1 MARWWT
7 RRSLL
12 KVTAG
17 AGLSGTVG
25 CSSTTDPEPPPEPH
39 VEMPG
44 STYDPERLVIDPGE
58 TVTWW
63 NSDSAAHTVTAYGG
77 RIPDEAE
84 YFASGGFDSEPAA
97 RGPNEEE
104 ELIATGERYEHRFT
118 VPGHYHYCC
127 LPHEYGNITMAGTV
141 VVRTEAGEVPPH
153 PEVVQPE
160 TDHVVRMSDNE
171 YHPANLKIQVGE
183 SVGWV
188 NGTGI
193 AHSVTGENG
202 GEDIPYG
209 NDREFP
215 EEGEYFA
222 SGGFDSTA
230 AAVEDWKQTRK
241 GDILPAEPFVH
252 TFETPGRYPYVC
264 LLHVHNMFGTIT
276 VTTLQE

>member
-1 MARWWT
+1 
-7 RRSLL
+7 
-12 KVTAG
+12 
-17 AGLSGTVG
+17 
-25 CSSTTDPEPPPEPH
+25 
-39 VEMPG
+39 MPNA
-44 STYDPERLVIDPGE
+44 SYHPERLVIDPGE

-63 NSDSAAHTVTAYGG
+63 NSDLNSHTVTAYGG
-77 RIPDEAE
+77 RIPGEAD

-97 RGPNEEE
+97 RGPDTKEGI
-104 ELIATGERYEHRFT
+104 IATDERYEHRFT
-118 VPGHYHYCC
+118 VPGYYHYCC
-127 LPHEYGNITMAGTV
+127 LPHEYQFTMAGTI
-141 VVRTEAGEVPPH
+141 VVRTETGEIPSP

-160 TDHVVRMSDNE
+160 TDHVVGMSDNE
-171 YHPANLKIQVGE
+171 YHPTNLEIQVGE

-202 GEDIPYG
+202 GEDVPSAR
-209 NDREFP
+209 DREFP

-241 GDILPAEPFVH
+241 GDILPDEPFVH
-252 TFETPGRYPYVC
+252 TFETPGRYPYIC
-264 LLHVHNMFGTIT
+264 LLHDLNMFGTIT